1 LTLAALLS
9 VSLSSRAE
17 DVRHGLSSRNAS
29 LAPTP
34 PLGYNSYDS
43 YGNRLN
49 EEDAHALIKVMA
61 AKYKSLGYEYFVID
75 AGWYENVEFYE
86 GTKYPQKV
94 LGISLDKYGLY
105 EPSKMYF
112 PGGIKALADYAHKN
126 GIKLGVWIIR
136 GIPKSAVEK
145 NLPIKGT
152 KYTARDIADTNSLC
166 SWYHQNYGIDMSK
179 PGAQEYYNSLIDK
192 LAAWGIDFVKVDD
205 MVPNPK
211 EIVAVAKAIEN
222 AGHKMLYS
230 LSPGDVHSVANLPY
244 YRRANLMRIT
254 ADVWDNQ
261 SSIDAGFAS
270 WEKYSGTEGDGFWP
284 DLDMIPFGRL
294 KVGIPESVQA
304 DLKEDQRSRNC
315 RFTKDQM
322 LTFITQRAL
331 AASPLIIGGDLLTMD
346 DYAYSLLSNQDM
358 LACNQNGVMGVNI
371 YRTNQI
377 DIWFTANQRDP
388 KKGWIGI
395 FNRSRTDK
403 ELVLSKRDLGLTEYH
418 NSRDLVENN
427 RPFKLRDIWGK
438 SELILEADH
447 PFSIPADGVVFLEFS
462 ELAHPD

>member
-1 LTLAALLS
+1 
-9 VSLSSRAE
+9 
-17 DVRHGLSSRNAS
+17 
-29 LAPTP
+29 
-34 PLGYNSYDS
+34 
-43 YGNRLN
+43 
-49 EEDAHALIKVMA
+49 
-61 AKYKSLGYEYFVID
+61 
-75 AGWYENVEFYE
+75 
-86 GTKYPQKV
+86 
-94 LGISLDKYGLY
+94 
-105 EPSKMYF
+105 
-112 PGGIKALADYAHKN
+112 
-126 GIKLGVWIIR
+126 
-136 GIPKSAVEK
+136 
-145 NLPIKGT
+145 
-152 KYTARDIADTNSLC
+152 
-166 SWYHQNYGIDMSK
+166 
-179 PGAQEYYNSLIDK
+179 
-192 LAAWGIDFVKVDD
+192 
-205 MVPNPK
+205 
-211 EIVAVAKAIEN
+211 
-222 AGHKMLYS
+222 
-230 LSPGDVHSVANLPY
+230 
-244 YRRANLMRIT
+244 
-254 ADVWDNQ
+254 
-261 SSIDAGFAS
+261 
-270 WEKYSGTEGDGFWP
+270 
-284 DLDMIPFGRL
+284 
-294 KVGIPESVQA
+294 VGIPESVQA

-438 SELILEADH
+438 SEFILEADH